1 MATTIQTRR
10 RKVWI
15 GYFGFLTMSRQT
27 ERKVFAAGNGDCQGG
42 NQRVD
47 SSRFR
52 RNAAIPPV
60 VSVNGPM
67 VRKEPSSVLD
77 VHCAKVSENGAAVW
91 NGSLAAPVAMVG
103 ARTGPS
109 WSGLAQVVVENAPL
123 PLLVLCG
130 DLTLKAAN
138 AAFLNCF
145 GLTAEEILDKPFRA
159 IAERY
164 FGSNALP
171 KALRQ
176 SIEQNR
182 PLTGLEIDCQ
192 TPHAGARQLLLN
204 ASHIESAGERLL
216 LLSIEDV
223 TERKI
228 AERVLLRA
236 QSDLRKY
243 AESTLLQSKAALRR
257 SRGELRAL
265 TASLLTAQEEERRR
279 VSRELHDDLSQQ
291 VAMLEFDVERMEQN
305 VPATVDELR
314 AQLREIRN
322 RVGSLSND
330 LRRIAYELHPSVL
343 DHLGLAVALRSY
355 SGEFSRREQMPVTF
369 TCRRLPEA
377 VPQAVSVCLYR
388 VAQEAFRN
396 IGKHA
401 GKSPVK
407 LSLVCKGQQLHMT
420 VRDSGAG
427 FDPASARGN
436 GGLGI
441 VSMHERVRLVHG
453 SFSIQSSPGN
463 GTLLTIKVPLEY
475 REAGCGPGC

>member
-1 MATTIQTRR
+1 M
-10 RKVWI
+10 
-15 GYFGFLTMSRQT
+15 
-27 ERKVFAAGNGDCQGG
+27 FAAGSGDCQGE

-47 SSRFR
+47 PSQLR
-52 RNAAIPPV
+52 RGAATPLV
-60 VSVNGPM
+60 VSVNGTTA
-67 VRKEPSSVLD
+67 RKEPCTALD
-77 VHCAKVSENGAAVW
+77 IHCAKVSEDRAAALNDAPTALV
-91 NGSLAAPVAMVG
+91 SAAG
-103 ARTGPS
+103 ARLNPS
-109 WSGLAQVVVENAPL
+109 WNGLAQVIVDNAPL
-123 PLLVLCG
+123 PMGVLRG
-130 DLTLKAAN
+130 DLTLKTAN
-138 AAFLNCF
+138 AAFLNCL
-145 GLTAEEILDKPFRA
+145 GLAASEILDRPFTA
-159 IAERY
+159 IAEQHCH
-164 FGSNALP
+164 SIALS
-171 KALRQ
+171 KAL
-176 SIEQNR
+176 SLAITHDR
-182 PLTGLEIDCQ
+182 PLAGLEIDCQ
-192 TPHAGARQLLLN
+192 TPHRGVRNLLLN
-204 ASHIESAGERLL
+204 ATQIESAGERLL

-223 TERKI
+223 TERKN

-236 QSDLRKY
+236 QSDLHKY

-291 VAMLEFDVERMEQN
+291 VAMLEFDVERMEQKL
-305 VPATVDELR
+305 PATTADLR
-314 AQLREIRN
+314 TQLREIRN

-369 TCRRLPEA
+369 TCRRLPVA

-407 LSLVCKGQQLHMT
+407 LSLICKGQQLHMT

-453 SFSIQSSPGN
+453 SFAIQSSPGN
-463 GTLLTIKVPLEY
+463 GTVLTVKVPLDV
-475 REAGCGPGC
+475 REDGCGPGC